1 MAEEAIE
8 GGVETAGQEAILD
21 NLPPLEALAGVEREV
36 MEYDVLIVGGGPAG
50 LAAAIRLKQRAEKD
64 GKDISVA
71 VLEKSAE
78 VGGHILS
85 GAVIDPKALNELFP
99 DWKAMGAPLETPVTK
114 DRFMVLGPMG
124 QISLPMAMLPPMMHN
139 DGCYIAS
146 LGNVTRWLGEQAE
159 GMGVEVYPGMAA
171 SHVVWDE
178 PSGRV
183 KGVVAGV
190 FGIDKHGQPTG
201 DFQPGI
207 ELHGKYV
214 FIAEG
219 VRGSLAKTITARH
232 KLQDGK
238 SPQKYGI
245 GLKELWQVPPEKHQP
260 GLAQHTT
267 GWPLDEFTGGGS
279 FMYHFG
285 DNYVAIGYV
294 VHLNYKN
301 PFLSPFDEF
310 QRFKHHPA
318 IAQHLEGGTRI
329 SYGARAITE
338 GGFQSVPKLSF
349 PGGVLIGCSAG
360 FVNVPRIKGSHNAM
374 KTGMLAADAAYEA
387 VMAGRSG
394 DELVE
399 YQTAY
404 ENSWVFQELKRV
416 RNAKPFLTRF
426 GTTLGGALGVFDM
439 WFGTLFGGA
448 SLFGTLKHAKTDAA
462 STELASKHKPI
473 VYPKPDGKLSFDK
486 LSSVFISNTNHAE
499 EQPAHL
505 KLIDPTVPIRVNLPK
520 YGEPARLYCPAG
532 VYEVV
537 YADEVAKTDPK
548 FVINAQNCVHCK
560 TCDIKDP
567 SQNIVWTTPEGGGG
581 PNYPNM

>member
-1 MAEEAIE
+1 MAEDVIE
-8 GGVETAGQEAILD
+8 GGATNAWQDAIID
-21 NLPPLEALAGVEREV
+21 KLPANEALTGVEREV
-36 MEYDVLIVGGGPAG
+36 MEYDVVIVGGGPAG
-50 LAAAIRLKQRAEKD
+50 LSAAIRLKQRAEKD
-64 GKDISVA
+64 GTEISVA

-78 VGGHILS
+78 IGGHILS

-99 DWKAMGAPLETPVTK
+99 DWKDRGAPLETPVTE
-114 DRFMVLGPMG
+114 DRFMVLGPAG
-124 QISLPMAMLPPMMHN
+124 QASLPMMMLPPMMHN

-146 LGNVTRWLGEQAE
+146 LGNVSRWLGEQAE
-159 GMGVEVYPGMAA
+159 ALGVEVYPGMAA

-190 FGIDKHGQPTG
+190 FGIDREGKPTD

-219 VRGSLAKTITARH
+219 VRGSLAKTIMARH
-232 KLQDGK
+232 NLCDTAE
-238 SPQKYGI
+238 PQKFGI
-245 GLKELWQVPPEKHQP
+245 GLKELWQVPAEQHRP

-285 DNYVAIGYV
+285 DRYVAIGYV

-318 IAQHLEGGTRI
+318 IAEHLEGGTRI

-349 PGGVLIGCSAG
+349 PGGALIGCSAG

-374 KTGMLAADAAYEA
+374 KSGMLAADAAYDA
-387 VMAGRSG
+387 VQAGRAG
-394 DELVE
+394 DQLVE
-399 YQTAY
+399 YQAAY
-404 ENSWVFQELKRV
+404 EKSWIYKELKAV
-416 RNAKPFLTRF
+416 RNAKPYLTKF
-426 GTTLGGALGVFDM
+426 GTTLGGALGVAEM
-439 WFGTLFGGA
+439 WLSSFGLNMPWTM
-448 SLFGTLKHAKTDAA
+448 KHKKTDAA

-473 VYPKPDGKLSFDK
+473 AYPKPDGKLSFDK

-505 KLIDPTVPIRVNLPK
+505 KLLDPSVPIRVNLPK
-520 YGEPARLYCPAG
+520 YAEPARLYCPAG

-537 YADEVAKTDPK
+537 YGDEAAKADPR

-567 SQNIVWTTPEGGGG
+567 SQNIIWTTPEGGGG